1 MEEQQ
6 PQSVDLP
13 ERLHPQLCN
22 KNGRDI
28 GKSQSKCAWRFVLTS
43 FSLTGT
49 VQAWAC
55 SAGRGLRLE
64 RLETAEVARG
74 GERDEERGGG
84 ERGRGGTCGRSRSV
98 S

>member
-1 MEEQQ
+1 VEEQQ

-13 ERLHPQLCN
+13 GRLHPQLCN

-28 GKSQSKCAWRFVLTS
+28 GKSQTKCAWRFVLTS

-55 SAGRGLRLE
+55 S
-64 RLETAEVARG
+64 EVARG

-84 ERGRGGTCGRSRSV
+84 ERGRGGTCGRSSSV

>member
-6 PQSVDLP
+6 PQCVDLP
-13 ERLHPQLCN
+13 GRLHPELCHQ
-22 KNGRDI
+22 NGRGI
-28 GKSQSKCAWRFVLTS
+28 GKSQSQCTWQVVLTS

-55 SAGRGLRLE
+55 SAGRGLLLE
-64 RLETAEVARG
+64 RVEPGEVARG

-84 ERGRGGTCGRSRSV
+84 ERGRGGTC
-98 S
+98 